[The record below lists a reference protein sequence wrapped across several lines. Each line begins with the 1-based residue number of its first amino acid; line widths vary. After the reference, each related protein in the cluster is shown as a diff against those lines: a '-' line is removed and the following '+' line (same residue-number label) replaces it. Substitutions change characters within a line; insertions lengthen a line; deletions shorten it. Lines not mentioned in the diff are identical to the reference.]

1 MKILYL
7 VHVGH
12 RAAVSL
18 TMRGCL
24 MASDD
29 HCLTAME
36 HSVYVDE
43 LERYHH
49 LTADSAHDYV

>member
-1 MKILYL
+1 
-7 VHVGH
+7 
-12 RAAVSL
+12 
-18 TMRGCL
+18 

-29 HCLTAME
+29 RYLTAME